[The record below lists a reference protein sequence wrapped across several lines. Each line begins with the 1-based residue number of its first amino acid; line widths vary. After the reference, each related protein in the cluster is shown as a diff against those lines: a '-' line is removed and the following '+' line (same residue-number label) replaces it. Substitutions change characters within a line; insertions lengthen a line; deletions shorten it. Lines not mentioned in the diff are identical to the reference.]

1 MNYLNEVDS
10 WLEDRLRLV
19 NASVEDADAVIADV
33 KREIK
38 DKILES
44 YRNGQN
50 GRGKGASGVVKD
62 MGRAVGREVVRQVTQ
77 APRQRKYTRKY
88 TKPRR

>member
-1 MNYLNEVDS
+1 MNYLNQIDS

-19 NASVEDADAVIADV
+19 NASVEDADTVIADV
-33 KREIK
+33 KQEIK
-38 DKILES
+38 GKILES

-62 MGRAVGREVVRQVTQ
+62 VGRAVGREVVRQVTE
-77 APRQRKYTRKY
+77 APRRRKYS
-88 TKPRR
+88 KPRR